1 MAPKEP
7 LRPRASAPPSPP
19 GRINCRLVIVE
30 GDPDTRRVLRALA
43 ETRGIEVVGETDDGV
58 SAIPLVART
67 AADVVVVS
75 EVLPRLDGR
84 DTAAILKEI
93 APRCRIV
100 ALTGTVRREA
110 PWAHA
115 VISASRLES
124 LPERIAAVMRTV
136 RLEEDVEY
144 VRMQTVASRAAVTT
158 LVQEWSSVTDERRK
172 RYLERLLAQ
181 MTATE
186 VDLDT
191 LIEHVRAAVADQS
204 EDAPQRPELPER
216 VRLTGAAATDSN
228 DGYTASVSIQSGEH
242 VYLGESVAPDG
253 LISVV
258 AATLGAL
265 KKIVGLPTRF
275 VNVETVSVG
284 HDSIAIVVLE
294 VGATRLSGSAP
305 VRGRLE
311 DAVARATLDA
321 LNRLLESR
329 AAGAELFQ
337 P

>member
-1 MAPKEP
+1 MATPEP
-7 LRPRASAPPSPP
+7 PRSRAAGPST
-19 GRINCRLVIVE
+19 RINCRLVIVE
-30 GDPDTRRVLRALA
+30 GDPDTRRILRALA

-58 SAIPLVART
+58 AAIPLVART
-67 AADVVVVS
+67 GADVVIVS

-93 APRCRIV
+93 APRCRII

-115 VISASRLES
+115 VISASRLER
-124 LPERIAAVMRTV
+124 LPDRIATVMRTV

-158 LVQEWSSVTDERRK
+158 LVQEWSSVTEERRK
-172 RYLERLLAQ
+172 RFLERLLAQ

-191 LIEHVRAAVADQS
+191 LIDHVRQAVSDQ
-204 EDAPQRPELPER
+204 EDDGTQSPALPER
-216 VRLTGAAATDSN
+216 VRLTGAAATDSQ
-228 DGYTASVSIQSGEH
+228 DGYSASVSLQSGEH
-242 VYLGESVAPDG
+242 VYLGESMAPDG
-253 LISVV
+253 LISIV

-284 HDSIAIVVLE
+284 NDSIAIVVLE
-294 VGATRLSGSAP
+294 VGTTRLSGSAP

-329 AAGAELFQ
+329 TAANELLQ
-337 P
+337 N

>member
-1 MAPKEP
+1 MATPEP
-7 LRPRASAPPSPP
+7 PRSRASAPST
-19 GRINCRLVIVE
+19 RINCRLVIVE
-30 GDPDTRRVLRALA
+30 GDPDTRRILRALA

-58 SAIPLVART
+58 AAIPLVART
-67 AADVVVVS
+67 GADVVVVS
-75 EVLPRLDGR
+75 EILPRLDGR

-93 APRCRIV
+93 APRCRII

-115 VISASRLES
+115 VVSASRLER
-124 LPERIAAVMRTV
+124 LPDRVATVMRTV

-158 LVQEWSSVTDERRK
+158 LVQEWSSVTEERRK
-172 RYLERLLAQ
+172 RFLERLLAQ

-191 LIEHVRAAVADQS
+191 LIDHVRQAVADQ
-204 EDAPQRPELPER
+204 EDDGTQSPALPER
-216 VRLTGAAATDSN
+216 VRLTGAAATDSQ
-228 DGYTASVSIQSGEH
+228 DGYSASVSLQSGEH
-242 VYLGESVAPDG
+242 VYLGESMAPDG

-329 AAGAELFQ
+329 SAANDLLQ
-337 P
+337 S

>member
-1 MAPKEP
+1 MATSQPA
-7 LRPRASAPPSPP
+7 RPRATVPDPP

-30 GDPDTRRVLRALA
+30 GDPDTRQILRALA

-58 SAIPLVART
+58 AAIPLVART
-67 AADVVVVS
+67 GADVVVMA

-93 APRCRIV
+93 APRCRII

-115 VISASRLES
+115 VISASRLEK
-124 LPERIAAVMRTV
+124 LPDRIAAVMRTV

-191 LIEHVRAAVADQS
+191 LIGHVRAAVSDQLD
-204 EDAPQRPELPER
+204 EGTTQQGLPER
-216 VRLTGAAATDSN
+216 VRLTGAASN
-228 DGYTASVSIQSGEH
+228 DSEDGYAASVSIQAGEQ
-242 VYLGESVAPDG
+242 VFLGESLAPDG

-275 VNVETVSVG
+275 VNVETVTVG
-284 HDSIAIVVLE
+284 HDAIAIVVLE
-294 VGATRLSGSAP
+294 VGTTRLSGSAP
-305 VRGRLE
+305 VRGRME

-329 AAGAELFQ
+329 SARNEIQA
-337 P
+337 